1 MMMFKDHYKIMK
13 TFSKSAESALPSHTL
28 GIFPTKF
35 KPPLNMNKSFTKKS
49 YVVLIHEE
57 YFSNNEDEEGEEV
70 GVAFIVVHT
79 ITSYSLRLEEIVVDL
94 VD

>member
-1 MMMFKDHYKIMK
+1 
-13 TFSKSAESALPSHTL
+13 
-28 GIFPTKF
+28 
-35 KPPLNMNKSFTKKS
+35 MNKSFTKKS

-70 GVAFIVVHT
+70 GVAFVAVHT
-79 ITSYSLRLEEIVVDL
+79 ITSYSLRPEKIVADL